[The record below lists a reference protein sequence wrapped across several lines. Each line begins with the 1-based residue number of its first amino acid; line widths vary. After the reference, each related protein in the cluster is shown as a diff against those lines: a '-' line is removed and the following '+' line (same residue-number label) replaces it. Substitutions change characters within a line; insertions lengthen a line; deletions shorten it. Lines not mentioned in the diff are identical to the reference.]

1 MKTLR
6 KILLSTVLTVFAFV
20 PANAGEMTLSGSMEI
35 SATTGLSGS
44 NSGGR
49 LGQENEL
56 TVKGSTELDDG
67 TTVSYEQT
75 LTGDNA
81 RNDSKL
87 SFGTSYGTIEMTS
100 RGTPID
106 AIDNVV
112 PTAFEEGFHGSSS
125 WLNVGLNDGD
135 FGIRLT
141 NADILPLGL
150 TLDAM
155 YFPTVGAGDAATD
168 EGTSGTSD
176 GEFEKAYEVVVK
188 GNVPMVDGAS
198 FGIGYSEIST
208 YLTSQGD
215 AQEGTAYLKYAY
227 GPLTVGAQIGVIG
240 FDKKTTS
247 SDESFIDWYKN
258 TFYGASY
265 AVNDNLT
272 ISYQMNKSQQHTRLD
287 GNTLVDGSHGSSIEQ
302 ESDGFSVAY
311 TLGGMTIAYVDNSHD
326 NEGYNDGTS
335 KDYRQVVLGV
345 AF

>member
-35 SATTGLSGS
+35 SATTGLSGA

-106 AIDNVV
+106 AIDNKT
-112 PTAFEEGFHGSSS
+112 PTAFEEGFHGATT
-125 WLNVGLNDGD
+125 WTQVGQNDGS
-135 FGIRLT
+135 FGIRFT
-141 NADILPLGL
+141 NADLLPMGIK
-150 TLDAM
+150 LDAM

-168 EGTSGTSD
+168 EGTSGTVNQYYEDS
-176 GEFEKAYEVVVK
+176 YEVVLS

-198 FGIGYSEIST
+198 FGIGYAT
-208 YLTSQGD
+208 ADTTVTTRGD
-215 AQEGTAYLKYAY
+215 REEGTVYVNYAY
-227 GPLTVGAQIGVIG
+227 GPLSLGAQMGAVG
-240 FDKKTTS
+240 FDLAEAGTG
-247 SDESFIDWYKN
+247 WYKN
-258 TFYGASY
+258 TYYGVAY
-265 AVNDNLT
+265 AVNDNLSV
-272 ISYQMNKSQQHTRLD
+272 SYQNNKSQKHTK
-287 GNTLVDGSHGSSIEQ
+287 GAGSVKQKNTSVLQ
-302 ESDGFSVAY
+302 ESDGFSVSY
-311 TLGGMTIAYVDNSHD
+311 TLGGMTISYVDNSHD
-326 NEGYNDGTS
+326 NESYGSTS
-335 KDYRQVVLGV
+335 KDYRQIVLGV

>member
-6 KILLSTVLTVFAFV
+6 KILLSTVLTIFAFV

-106 AIDNVV
+106 AIDNKT
-112 PTAFEEGFHGSSS
+112 PTAFEEGFHGATT
-125 WLNVGLNDGD
+125 WTQVGQNDGS

-150 TLDAM
+150 KLDAM

-168 EGTSGTSD
+168 EGTSGTSNAHYD
-176 GEFEKAYEVVVK
+176 NSYEIVVS

-198 FGIGYSEIST
+198 FGLGYATADS
-208 YLTSQGD
+208 YVTSRGD
-215 AQEGTAYLKYAY
+215 REEGTAYVNYSY
-227 GPLTVGAQIGVIG
+227 GPLSLGAQFGVVA
-240 FDKKTTS
+240 FDIKTQADGKT
-247 SDESFIDWYKN
+247 DVEWYKN
-258 TFYGASY
+258 TYYGVSY
-265 AVNDNLT
+265 AVNDNLSV
-272 ISYQMNKSQQHTRLD
+272 SYQNNESQKHSR
-287 GNTLVDGSHGSSIEQ
+287 VDGTTTMDGSFGINAKQ

-311 TLGGMTIAYVDNSHD
+311 TLGGMTISYVDNNHD
-326 NEGYNDGTS
+326 NESYGSTS
-335 KDYRQVVLGV
+335 KDYRQIVLGV

>member
-1 MKTLR
+1 
-6 KILLSTVLTVFAFV
+6 
-20 PANAGEMTLSGSMEI
+20 MTLSGSMEI

-56 TVKGSTELDDG
+56 KITGSTELDDG

-106 AIDNVV
+106 AIDNKT
-112 PTAFEEGFHGSSS
+112 PTAFEEGFHGATT
-125 WLNVGLNDGD
+125 WTQVGQNDGT

-141 NADILPLGL
+141 NADILPMGIK
-150 TLDAM
+150 LDAM

-168 EGTSGTSD
+168 EGTSGTSNATYD
-176 GEFEKAYEVVVK
+176 NSYEIVLS
-188 GNVPMVDGAS
+188 GAVPMVDGAT
-198 FGIGYSEIST
+198 FGVGYAQADT
-208 YLTSQGD
+208 TVTSRGD
-215 AQEGTAYLKYAY
+215 REEGTAYLNYTY
-227 GPLTVGAQIGVIG
+227 GPLSLGAQLGVVA
-240 FDKKTTS
+240 FDIKTTT
-247 SDESFIDWYKN
+247 SDQNVASWYKN
-258 TFYGASY
+258 TYYGISY
-265 AVNDNLT
+265 AVNENLSV
-272 ISYQMNKSQQHTRLD
+272 SYQNNESIKHSKRD
-287 GNTLVDGSHGSSIEQ
+287 GNTVVDGSHGESVLQ

-311 TLGGMTIAYVDNSHD
+311 TMGGMTISYVDNSHD
-326 NEGYNDGTS
+326 NESYGSTN
-335 KDYRQVVLGV
+335 KDYRQVVVGV

>member
-35 SATTGLSGS
+35 SATTGLSGA

-106 AIDNVV
+106 AIDNKT
-112 PTAFEEGFHGSSS
+112 PTAFEEGFHGATT
-125 WLNVGLNDGD
+125 WTQVGQNDGS
-135 FGIRLT
+135 FGLRFT

-150 TLDAM
+150 KLDAM

-168 EGTSGTSD
+168 EGTSGTTNQYYEDS
-176 GEFEKAYEVVVK
+176 YEVVLS

-198 FGIGYSEIST
+198 FGLGYAT
-208 YLTSQGD
+208 ADTTVTSRGD
-215 AQEGTAYLKYAY
+215 REEGTAYVNYSY
-227 GPLTVGAQIGVIG
+227 GPVTLGAQVGVVA
-240 FDKKTTS
+240 FDIKTQTAAAA
-247 SDESFIDWYKN
+247 DVAWYKN
-258 TFYGASY
+258 TYYGISY
-265 AVNDNLT
+265 AINDNLSV
-272 ISYQMNKSQQHTRLD
+272 SYQNNESQKHTKTD
-287 GNTLVDGSHGSSIEQ
+287 GTDIEDGSLGTSVLQ

-311 TLGGMTIAYVDNSHD
+311 TLGGMTISYVDNNHD
-326 NEGYNDGTS
+326 NESYGSTS
-335 KDYRQVVLGV
+335 KDYRQIVIGV

>member
-1 MKTLR
+1 MKPVEIPASKNKR
-6 KILLSTVLTVFAFV
+6 QGKYDENIKKNIVINCVDCFCIV

-112 PTAFEEGFHGSSS
+112 PNAFEEAFHGSSS

-150 TLDAM
+150 TLDAIL
-155 YFPTVGAGDAATD
+155 P
-168 EGTSGTSD
+168 
-176 GEFEKAYEVVVK
+176 
-188 GNVPMVDGAS
+188 
-198 FGIGYSEIST
+198 
-208 YLTSQGD
+208 
-215 AQEGTAYLKYAY
+215 
-227 GPLTVGAQIGVIG
+227 
-240 FDKKTTS
+240 
-247 SDESFIDWYKN
+247 
-258 TFYGASY
+258 
-265 AVNDNLT
+265 
-272 ISYQMNKSQQHTRLD
+272 
-287 GNTLVDGSHGSSIEQ
+287 
-302 ESDGFSVAY
+302 
-311 TLGGMTIAYVDNSHD
+311 NSRC
-326 NEGYNDGTS
+326 G
-335 KDYRQVVLGV
+335 
-345 AF
+345 